1 MQGSLGDR
9 SQFEVTVPTTTLTS
23 TTEPL
28 LNIEGLPLI
37 DDDSTSDVDVQI
49 LSIAGLGACTDS
61 SSKGGLLTITGCGR
75 GYMSGLRVGSALS
88 VKAYPNPTSDNLTV
102 AVDVGMIGTITIDLI
117 DALGQK
123 VMSSTTTRTST
134 SRSIDTHVIDM
145 QNIPAGTYRV
155 VVSTPM
161 EVRTVGVVRR

>member
-1 MQGSLGDR
+1 
-9 SQFEVTVPTTTLTS
+9 
-23 TTEPL
+23 
-28 LNIEGLPLI
+28 
-37 DDDSTSDVDVQI
+37 
-49 LSIAGLGACTDS
+49 
-61 SSKGGLLTITGCGR
+61 
-75 GYMSGLRVGSALS
+75 MSGLRVGSALS